1 MCGAPDAMGR
11 TGGGFGRMTETCK
24 WGIAIDILLWE
35 ELFPQWSNRSAD
47 DFPVAMACVALRIDP
62 KTGEAA

>member
-1 MCGAPDAMGR
+1 
-11 TGGGFGRMTETCK
+11 MTETCK